1 VDKGYRKHSGGHS
14 ATIPLCIWHH
24 CGILREGFSLKEM
37 EYFYGP
43 SLARS
48 KKRFIE
54 AFGTERDLLE
64 ITNEKLG
71 VIK

>member
-1 VDKGYRKHSGGHS
+1 
-14 ATIPLCIWHH
+14 
-24 CGILREGFSLKEM
+24 M